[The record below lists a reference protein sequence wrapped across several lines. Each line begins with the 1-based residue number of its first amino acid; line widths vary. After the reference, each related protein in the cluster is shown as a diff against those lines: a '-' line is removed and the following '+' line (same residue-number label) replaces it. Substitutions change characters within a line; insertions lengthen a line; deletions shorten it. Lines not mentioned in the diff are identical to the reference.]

1 MVGIGGEWWG
11 LVGRH
16 LQRHPVW
23 RLGTRYNVMGGGGKN
38 ARLFAMG
45 TILEADLV
53 GVFLMNVTTVLGKW
67 PK

>member
-1 MVGIGGEWWG
+1 MYPGGGPWAEIPRVGC
-11 LVGRH
+11 
-16 LQRHPVW
+16 P
-23 RLGTRYNVMGGGGKN
+23 GGGGQS